1 MKKTILLAGII
12 LSILPKLWA
21 QDIEVAPIRVQF
33 SANPQE
39 TQTKTIT
46 VKNHSNSKE
55 SVVLTLKDYLIYKD
69 GSKKILPAESSKNS
83 IAKWITMNPSYLE
96 INPNESR
103 TVQLNFQ
110 APSGDYTSK
119 WGILSVSTA
128 KEQTSFSADKETTA
142 GISLYGRIDVHLSY
156 TPQSERTTNKRVK
169 ISNLKEITQEDDSL
183 RTFSVHID
191 NLGNTIVP
199 CKVYLIASNL
209 NTLKEKTFEPKQIKA
224 YPQTS
229 RTLKLKVPDV
239 LKNGKYSLSAILDY
253 GSSEALEG
261 TQITIEVPPK

>member
-1 MKKTILLAGII
+1 MKKTTLFTGIFFLLIT
-12 LSILPKLWA
+12 KLLA
-21 QDIEVAPIRVQF
+21 QDIEVAPIRIRF

-46 VKNHSNSKE
+46 VKNHSNNRE

-69 GSKKILPAESSKNS
+69 GSRKILPAESSKNS

-96 INPNESR
+96 LNPNESQ

-128 KEQTSFSADKETTA
+128 KEQTTFSADKETTA
-142 GISLYGRIDVHLSY
+142 GIALYGRIDVYLTY
-156 TPQSERTTNKRVK
+156 TPQSETQSNKRVK
-169 ISNLKEITQEDDSL
+169 ISNLKEITQQDDSL

-209 NTLKEKTFEPKQIKA
+209 STLNEKKFKPKQIKA

-229 RTLKLKVPDV
+229 RTLKLKLPDV
-239 LKNGKYSLSAILDY
+239 LKNGSYSLSAILDY

-261 TQITIEVPPK
+261 TQITIEVPRK

>member
-1 MKKTILLAGII
+1 MKKTTLLTGII
-12 LSILPKLWA
+12 FLLLTKVWA
-21 QDIEVAPIRVQF
+21 QDIEVAPIRVRF

-46 VKNHSNSKE
+46 VKNHNNSKE
-55 SVVLTLKDYLIYKD
+55 SVVLNLKDYLIYKD
-69 GSKKILPAESSKNS
+69 GAKKILPSGSSKNS

-96 INPNESR
+96 LNPNESQ

-128 KEQTSFSADKETTA
+128 KEQTTFSADKETTA
-142 GISLYGRIDVHLSY
+142 GIALYGRIDVYLTY
-156 TPQSERTTNKRVK
+156 TPQSETQSNKRVK
-169 ISNLKEITQEDDSL
+169 ISNLKEITQQDDSL

-209 NTLKEKTFEPKQIKA
+209 STLNEKKFKPKQIKA

-229 RTLKLKVPDV
+229 RTLKLKLPDV
-239 LKNGKYSLSAILDY
+239 LKNGSYSLSAILDY

-261 TQITIEVPPK
+261 TQITIEVPRK